1 MRIIAH
7 LSDLHFG
14 RLHEPTRNALLRAVS
29 EIRPDLVAVS
39 GDLTQRARISQ
50 FKAAQA
56 FLNEIPF
63 PKIVVPGNHD
73 VPAWNLFLRFR
84 KPFARFQRYITDDL
98 SPEYIDDEIA
108 VLGINTARSLA
119 FAGGRVNRR
128 QVTETHEQ
136 FCGLEGRKTRIVV
149 THHPFDLP
157 MVFSHLDLA
166 GRSRMAME
174 QFAQCGVDLFLAGHY
189 HFAHAGNTARFNIP
203 GYSAL
208 VVQAGTTTSTRVR
221 GEVNSFNLIRI
232 DPPVIGVETYAWNS
246 DRQSFE
252 VTRTKKFRKKNRAFL
267 AHTVR

>member
-1 MRIIAH
+1 M
-7 LSDLHFG
+7 SDLHFG
-14 RLHEPTRNALLRAVS
+14 RFHEPTREALLQGVS
-29 EIRPDLVAVS
+29 EIAPHLVAVS
-39 GDLTQRARISQ
+39 GDLTQRARVSQ
-50 FKAAQA
+50 FKEARA
-56 FLNEIPF
+56 FLDAIPF

-73 VPAWNLFLRFR
+73 VPAWNLYLRFR
-84 KPFARFQRYITDDL
+84 RPFTRFQRYITDDL

-128 QVTETHEQ
+128 QMKETHEQ
-136 FCGLEGRKTRIVV
+136 FSGLEKDKTKIVV

-157 MVFSHLDLA
+157 EGFSHLDLA

-174 QFAQCGVDLFLAGHY
+174 LFAQSGVDLFLAGHY
-189 HFAHAGNTARFNIP
+189 HFAHAGNTARFSIP

-232 DPPVIGVETYAWNS
+232 DPPLITVVTYSWQP
-246 DRQSFE
+246 DRGNFE
-252 VTRTKKFRKKNRAFL
+252 ISRRKQFRKKNHAFL
-267 AHTVR
+267 LQTAH